1 MNRRELIENLKNE
14 DPDYVV
20 DVLEITTE
28 ELLKKFPR
36 HLGRYIASEIGGEVE
51 DQDDE

>member
-20 DVLEITTE
+20 DVLEITSE
-28 ELLKKFPR
+28 ELLKKFPL
-36 HLGRYIASEIGGEVE
+36 HLSRYIASETGGETEEE
-51 DQDDE
+51 DE